1 MKKEYITLDLKI
13 RLLADDVL
21 TVENGSFELDDNEGG
36 MVTPPWFFG

>member
-1 MKKEYITLDLKI
+1 MKKVYLQLKMNI
-13 RLLADDVL
+13 RFLKDDVL